1 MLKVALK
8 IVLISF
14 IGGLLVNFLP
24 PVADA
29 ESTVHRKDQQHEVEL
44 YVTSWWPYCD
54 KAKSYLASKGIA
66 FKVYDIE
73 KDAAAAKRKKQLDP
87 GRGVP
92 FAIINGTKL
101 SGWSQRMYELALED

>member
-1 MLKVALK
+1 VLKVALK

-44 YVTSWWPYCD
+44 YVTSW
-54 KAKSYLASKGIA
+54 
-66 FKVYDIE
+66 
-73 KDAAAAKRKKQLDP
+73 
-87 GRGVP
+87 
-92 FAIINGTKL
+92 
-101 SGWSQRMYELALED
+101 